1 MAGGGDFI
9 TDLADRLAQDA
20 LAAEAEL
27 EDDRLIEQLSTTIG
41 AASQTLQEAF
51 MTSVRIRRAE
61 QRGRLWLT
69 QRIAKAK
76 AWSYSAG
83 FELRLAAQDTAEITI
98 GLNFAPPV
106 GTELFIGGAPD
117 PFAALSEFAANAAA
131 ITADLQ
137 TLVSGSGGGAPGLS
151 AVLAI
156 ADIAGKVAENW
167 GFVSND
173 GQGGGGPVDDLVPED
188 ADIGDFPVIYEA
200 K

>member
-61 QRGRLWLT
+61 QRGRLWLA

-76 AWSYSAG
+76 AAK
-83 FELRLAAQDTAEITI
+83 AAE
-98 GLNFAPPV
+98 
-106 GTELFIGGAPD
+106 
-117 PFAALSEFAANAAA
+117 
-131 ITADLQ
+131 
-137 TLVSGSGGGAPGLS
+137 
-151 AVLAI
+151 
-156 ADIAGKVAENW
+156 
-167 GFVSND
+167 
-173 GQGGGGPVDDLVPED
+173 
-188 ADIGDFPVIYEA
+188 
-200 K
+200 